1 MGGDLALIGAAFAFG
16 VGSALLPVL
25 LNAELY
31 VIGMG
36 AFVPKSLLALA
47 ILSLGVGTVIGKA
60 IVFELV
66 RRGSSKVRKTVDRKP
81 PRNSFTAFMRRV
93 GDRLLKLI
101 DRPYL
106 GAATVLAS
114 SLTGVPPLAVV
125 TILAGASRQ
134 PRSLF
139 LLMVFIGRTSQFL
152 ALAFIVH
159 GVT

>member
-1 MGGDLALIGAAFAFG
+1 MGDLALIGAAFAFG

-31 VIGMG
+31 VVGMG
-36 AFVPKSLLALA
+36 AFVPDGLLFFT
-47 ILSLGVGTVIGKA
+47 ILSLGIGTVIGKA
-60 IVFELV
+60 IVFDLV
-66 RRGSSKVRKTVDRKP
+66 RRGSSRVRRTVERKP
-81 PRNSFTAFMRRV
+81 PRNAFTAWMRTV

-114 SLTGVPPLAVV
+114 SMTGVPPLAVV

-134 PRSLF
+134 PMWLF
-139 LLMVFIGRTSQFL
+139 LLMVFVGRTSQFL
-152 ALAFIVH
+152 ALAFFVH

>member
-1 MGGDLALIGAAFAFG
+1 MGDLALLGAAFVFG
-16 VGSALLPVL
+16 IGSGLLPVV

-31 VIGMG
+31 VVGMG
-36 AFVPKSLLALA
+36 AFVPDSMLFIT
-47 ILSLGVGTVIGKA
+47 ILSLGVGTVVGKA

-66 RRGSSKVRKTVDRKP
+66 RRGSSKVRQTVDRKP
-81 PRNSFTAFMRRV
+81 PRNSFTAMMRTV
-93 GDRLLKLI
+93 GDKLLKLI

-114 SLTGVPPLAVV
+114 SLFGVPPLAVV

-139 LLMVFIGRTSQFL
+139 LLMVFVGRTAQFL
-152 ALAFIVH
+152 AIAYLVH